1 MAEKRLFPKILEKI
15 FKDFGGLTESHRS
28 ETRVNETMIY
38 LRGTAVHSRQTTFN
52 TKTQS
57 TNIKPLG
64 NLVESAD
71 GRKMEECGKNLD
83 KLFWNFGG
91 FGQILLFAPL
101 CKVLHSRAFR
111 SLGEPHYN
119 SGKITNTL
127 RFVFICASCLRHSN
141 NWGLGNYSRNFTVGE
156 LRAKSIT
163 RNLLNSNSSRWIKDD
178 DSWCI
183 RALIGGTLQF
193 WVEKN

>member
-1 MAEKRLFPKILEKI
+1 
-15 FKDFGGLTESHRS
+15 
-28 ETRVNETMIY
+28 
-38 LRGTAVHSRQTTFN
+38 
-52 TKTQS
+52 
-57 TNIKPLG
+57 
-64 NLVESAD
+64 
-71 GRKMEECGKNLD
+71 ME
-83 KLFWNFGG
+83 FWWVRM
-91 FGQILLFAPL
+91 ILLFAPL

-193 WVEKN
+193 WVEKNWWRTRRIPKEIDSDSKYVVSSQLTWKKSKWAFWDDGSDKTWFIAANGDNDGVNSSELPHRTPSTPLATLTRTIKLERP